1 MAAKFLDH
9 NNRDDDG
16 DGNENGKKVIGLY
29 KQNNNF
35 ARARARFLYISR
47 PSMHDCDNILS
58 NFTHPLYEVHEH
70 DKKKMFSFSQLRYG
84 SLGSNPIKFRQHLAN

>member
-16 DGNENGKKVIGLY
+16 DGKKVIGLY

-35 ARARARFLYISR
+35 ARASRFLYISK

-58 NFTHPLYEVHEH
+58 NFTHPLHEVHEH
-70 DKKKMFSFSQLRYG
+70 DKKNLVFFFST
-84 SLGSNPIKFRQHLAN
+84 

>member
-16 DGNENGKKVIGLY
+16 DGKKVIGLY

-35 ARARARFLYISR
+35 ARARARARVLYISK
-47 PSMHDCDNILS
+47 PSMHDCDTILS

-70 DKKKMFSFSQLRYG
+70 DKKNLVFFFST
-84 SLGSNPIKFRQHLAN
+84 

>member
-9 NNRDDDG
+9 NNRDDDE
-16 DGNENGKKVIGLY
+16 DGKKVIGLY

-35 ARARARFLYISR
+35 ARASRFLYISK
-47 PSMHDCDNILS
+47 PSMHDCDTILS
-58 NFTHPLYEVHEH
+58 NFTYPLYAVHEH

-84 SLGSNPIKFRQHLAN
+84 SLGSYPIKFRQHLTN

>member
-9 NNRDDDG
+9 NNRDDDE
-16 DGNENGKKVIGLY
+16 DGKKVIGLY

-35 ARARARFLYISR
+35 ARASHFLYISK
-47 PSMHDCDNILS
+47 PSMHDCDTILS

-70 DKKKMFSFSQLRYG
+70 DKKNLVFFLST
-84 SLGSNPIKFRQHLAN
+84 

>member
-9 NNRDDDG
+9 NNRDDDE
-16 DGNENGKKVIGLY
+16 DGKKVIGLY

-35 ARARARFLYISR
+35 ARASRFLYISK
-47 PSMHDCDNILS
+47 PSIHDCDTILS

-70 DKKKMFSFSQLRYG
+70 DKKNLVFFFST
-84 SLGSNPIKFRQHLAN
+84 

>member
-9 NNRDDDG
+9 NNRDDDE
-16 DGNENGKKVIGLY
+16 DGKKVIGLY

-35 ARARARFLYISR
+35 ARARARFLYISK
-47 PSMHDCDNILS
+47 PSMHDCDTILS

-70 DKKKMFSFSQLRYG
+70 DKKKCFLFLNLDTVPSGPTL
-84 SLGSNPIKFRQHLAN
+84 

>member
-1 MAAKFLDH
+1 MCLHVAMAAKFLDH

-16 DGNENGKKVIGLY
+16 DGKKVIGLY

-35 ARARARFLYISR
+35 ARARFLYISK
-47 PSMHDCDNILS
+47 PSMHDCDTILS

-70 DKKKMFSFSQLRYG
+70 DKKNLVFFLST
-84 SLGSNPIKFRQHLAN
+84 